1 MSFVA
6 SSAVSFVLSASGELG
21 VTVASDACSTSGSGD
36 IEGSGVSKCE
46 VSSAGGAATEAR
58 GFLPRFLGTALE
70 GEAALVVLS
79 VAGVSVCVG
88 STDSV
93 ARVRRLAAGLGVA
106 SSFWAAVFRGLP
118 RPRPV
123 LSGAGAGAGVKS
135 SSSASCLTSGVGV
148 LFSSW
153 SESSTTGAFRRVA
166 AARVDFLGEIE
177 AMACRYDCG
186 FAVVGGRLRGVPLCD
201 LTLP

>member
-1 MSFVA
+1 
-6 SSAVSFVLSASGELG
+6 
-21 VTVASDACSTSGSGD
+21 VT
-36 IEGSGVSKCE
+36 
-46 VSSAGGAATEAR
+46 
-58 GFLPRFLGTALE
+58 
-70 GEAALVVLS
+70 
-79 VAGVSVCVG
+79 
-88 STDSV
+88 
-93 ARVRRLAAGLGVA
+93 RVRRLVVGLGVA

-123 LSGAGAGAGVKS
+123 LSGAGAGVKS